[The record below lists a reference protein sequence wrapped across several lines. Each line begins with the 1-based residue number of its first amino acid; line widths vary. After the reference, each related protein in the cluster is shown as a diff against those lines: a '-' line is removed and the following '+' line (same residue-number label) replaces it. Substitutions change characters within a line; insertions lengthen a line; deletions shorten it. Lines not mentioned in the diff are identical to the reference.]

1 MGPEKR
7 IDSKSHTKGP
17 IVPISMVGVPILHV
31 WHNLVFG
38 EGPLPVAS
46 NDIVQSKPIHHP
58 FTVIA
63 DPAMGGMGYP
73 LINVA
78 HGLVFHEI

>member
-7 IDSKSHTKGP
+7 INPERHAQGP
-17 IVPISMVGVPILHV
+17 IVPVSMVGVAILHIFY
-31 WHNLVFG
+31 NFIFRQR
-38 EGPLPVAS
+38 PLSVAG
-46 NDIVQSKPIHHP
+46 NDIIQSQTVHHP

-78 HGLVFHEI
+78 DGLVFHEI